1 MNLLGKL
8 ICFINMGK
16 KEDVNK
22 MAVIINLQ
30 MMWDKIGVEHELSL
44 KEMMKMTYE
53 ELWEKQM
60 DVKYLYNK
68 SFTK

>member
-1 MNLLGKL
+1 MNHSEKL
-8 ICFINMGK
+8 IYFINMGK
-16 KEDVNK
+16 KEDVYK
-22 MAVIINLQ
+22 MTVIINLQ

>member
-1 MNLLGKL
+1 MNHSEKL

-16 KEDVNK
+16 KEDVYK
-22 MAVIINLQ
+22 MTVIINLQ

-44 KEMMKMTYE
+44 KEMMKMNYE

>member
-1 MNLLGKL
+1 MNHSEKL

-16 KEDVNK
+16 KEDTCK
-22 MAVIINLQ
+22 MTVINNLQ

-68 SFTK
+68 TFTK